1 MKQSK
6 SIRRCLSTLEVG
18 RIGGYMKKTFFG
30 IVLIAVVAISLF
42 AFVACNDA
50 VAYAEAEPDGAWYA
64 ITDWMDSDDA
74 VALLGGKSTAALN
87 FYSETRWSIIVG
99 GAVATFPGNNN
110 LNWCQGEYYFDGEV
124 GTSTLHIK
132 LYDKEAYVAS
142 EPEDDPDP
150 SIYDPAN
157 VTLLD
162 ADGNDAGKN
171 NWVALE
177 PDEDGVYIIKARGA
191 GLFGE
196 LIGAADINLVTMTFR
211 FKPPTGAEDLGSG
224 GVIVAPPDPGG
235 IGLGGIIGIAVA
247 VIVVVI
253 AAIVVTVVV
262 VKKKK
267 KAKAQAEQQAA
278 AEAESADEPV
288 NTWPIEDEHREDGGE
303 E

>member
-42 AFVACNDA
+42 AFVACNDD
-50 VAYAEAEPDGAWYA
+50 VELVQGDWYA
-64 ITDWMDSDDA
+64 TTTWMDTDDA

-87 FYSETRWSIIVG
+87 FYSETRWSIEVG

-110 LNWCQGEYYFDGEV
+110 LNWCQGEYYFEGEV
-124 GTSTLHIK
+124 GTSTLYIK

-142 EPEDDPDP
+142 EPEKDPNP

-171 NWVALE
+171 NWVALK

-211 FKPPTGAEDLGSG
+211 FQPPMGATQLGSG
-224 GVIVAPPDPGG
+224 GELVAPPDAGG

>member
-1 MKQSK
+1 
-6 SIRRCLSTLEVG
+6 
-18 RIGGYMKKTFFG
+18 MKKTFFG

-64 ITDWMDSDDA
+64 TTSWLDTDDM
-74 VALLGGKSTAALN
+74 VAFLGGKSTAALN

-99 GAVATFPGNNN
+99 GAVEGFSDNN
-110 LNWCQGEYYFDGEV
+110 NWCQGEYYFEGEV
-124 GTSTLHIK
+124 GASTLYIK

-142 EPEDDPDP
+142 KPEDDPDP

-191 GLFGE
+191 GLFGQ
-196 LIGAADINLVTMTFR
+196 LIGAADINLVTMTFS
-211 FKPPTGAEDLGSG
+211 FKPPKGAEDLGSG

-235 IGLGGIIGIAVA
+235 IGLGGVIGIAVA

-253 AAIVVTVVV
+253 AAIVVIVVV

-288 NTWPIEDEHREDGGE
+288 NTWFIEDEHREDGGE